1 MYFLAEVVSIQKKLT
16 LLINQQINIKTSFED
31 ELKER
36 QTTISKVNNLNLS
49 KLRTISPLFFVS
61 NTNNFKIYL
70 YYIKHWNLNRFAYLI
85 AAGNPKH

>member
-49 KLRTISPLFFVS
+49 ELRTISPLFFVS
-61 NTNNFKIYL
+61 NTNNLKNIFVLHKTL
-70 YYIKHWNLNRFAYLI
+70 EFE
-85 AAGNPKH
+85 

>member
-61 NTNNFKIYL
+61 NTNNLKNIFVLHKTL
-70 YYIKHWNLNRFAYLI
+70 EFE
-85 AAGNPKH
+85 